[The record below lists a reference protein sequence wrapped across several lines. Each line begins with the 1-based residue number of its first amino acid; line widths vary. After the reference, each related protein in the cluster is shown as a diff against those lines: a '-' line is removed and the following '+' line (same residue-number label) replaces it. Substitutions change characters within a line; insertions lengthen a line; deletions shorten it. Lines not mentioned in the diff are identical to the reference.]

1 MIEGRYCVLVLQLV
15 CSSSVMGDRRHVFTV
30 PKFIELA
37 VDYDDDG
44 SQSSVYISNEGVVVY
59 SLRTRMIAT
68 AKGISI
74 FHKTR
79 VKYTIALLYHT
90 D

>member
-1 MIEGRYCVLVLQLV
+1 
-15 CSSSVMGDRRHVFTV
+15 MGDRRHVFTV

-59 SLRTRMIAT
+59 YLRTSSMIAT